1 MVESDGGRP
10 DGGSRDEPDRPT
22 APPPLPSEFLAICW
36 QRFQFRHPAWD
47 LTRLVLVAVAV
58 VATGALGWS
67 VFTSRSSPPPAGRP
81 GASTPATDGAT
92 PYGSTTTQPGA
103 VTSTTMIAVIV
114 VDISGAVQRPGPV
127 RLGTSARVDEAI
139 AAAGGATSDADL
151 ARVNRAAILGDGERV
166 YVPRRGEETVPEPVN
181 GGGATGAA
189 GPTGPADLSAPG
201 SAAAKSAIV
210 NLNTATVDEL
220 DTLPGVGPATA
231 QAIVE
236 YRSEHGRF
244 NRIEDL
250 LDVRGIGNA
259 KFAALR
265 SRVTV

>member
-1 MVESDGGRP
+1 MVETRGGRP
-10 DGGSRDEPDRPT
+10 EGELRGEPDRPA
-22 APPPLPSEFLAICW
+22 APPPLPSELLTICW
-36 QRFQFRHPAWD
+36 ERFHLRHPAWD

-67 VFTSRSSPPPAGRP
+67 VFAARSSSPVADRSSI
-81 GASTPATDGAT
+81 STNPRIGTT
-92 PYGSTTTQPGA
+92 PNASTTTPLGA
-103 VTSTTMIAVIV
+103 ATSTTVSAFIV
-114 VDISGAVQRPGPV
+114 VDVSGAVQRPGPV

-139 AAAGGATSDADL
+139 AAAGGATPDADL
-151 ARVNRAAILGDGERV
+151 DRVNRAAVLGDGERI

-181 GGGATGAA
+181 GGGATSAA
-189 GPTGPADLSAPG
+189 GPTGSAGSPTPG
-201 SAAAKSAIV
+201 GTPAKSAMV

-236 YRSEHGRF
+236 YRSEHSRF

>member
-10 DGGSRDEPDRPT
+10 EDGRRGEPDRP
-22 APPPLPSEFLAICW
+22 APPPPLPSELLTICW
-36 QRFQFRHPAWD
+36 QRFQLRHPGWD

-67 VFTSRSSPPPAGRP
+67 VFAARSSPPRTDRAR
-81 GASTPATDGAT
+81 ASTTPTIGTT
-92 PYGSTTTQPGA
+92 PYASTTTQPGA
-103 VTSTTMIAVIV
+103 ATASTVSAVIV

-166 YVPRRGEETVPEPVN
+166 YVPRRGEEAVPETVN
-181 GGGATGAA
+181 GSGATGAT
-189 GPTGPADLSAPG
+189 GPTGPDGLSAPG
-201 SAAAKSAIV
+201 GAAAKSAIV

-231 QAIVE
+231 QSIME

-250 LDVRGIGNA
+250 LEVRGIGNA
-259 KFAALR
+259 KFATLR